1 MSLPSQSKP
10 EPIPPQGEA
19 LDERQPVVRLV
30 DESTT
35 SIPES
40 PGRSLPL
47 VNSPAAR
54 ERGKSA
60 ASILVRRAP
69 TPPGKQTDAGAGLEA
84 SPAQP
89 APVALTIRRYVKR
102 IPNHLSSSNNAGF
115 ENRGWHTV
123 SLPFLSILSDMAS
136 PDGEVVI

>member
-1 MSLPSQSKP
+1 MDTQSKP

-19 LDERQPVVRLV
+19 LDERQLVVRLV

-35 SIPES
+35 SIPKS

-54 ERGKSA
+54 ERGKAAASIPKSVGCPLPLYAPLAARGAGRSA
-60 ASILVRRAP
+60 ASILVRRVP

-89 APVALTIRRYVKR
+89 APVAFRLLGR
-102 IPNHLSSSNNAGF
+102 A
-115 ENRGWHTV
+115 
-123 SLPFLSILSDMAS
+123 A
-136 PDGEVVI
+136 